1 MRIRAI
7 ELTNVRRFAGQKV
20 RLGGIGDGVSV
31 LAAPNETGKSTL
43 FDALHALMFL
53 KHTARGGEVRRLQ
66 PLGAGGAPQVAI
78 ELETEGGAFRVEKRW
93 LGRPSARVLDGGGRL
108 LAQDDEAEAWLE
120 ALLAAGLS
128 GPAGMLW
135 VRQGRAGLDQAGTLE
150 ARRDLLSS
158 VAGEIDAMTG
168 GRRMDAVRGRVE
180 AALAPLATAT
190 GRPKAGGAWDSAL
203 REAET
208 LAARADELAAGA
220 ARLSEALA
228 ARRRA
233 ERRRAELEEPGP
245 LAELQARLSQ
255 ARARD
260 RAARDH
266 ARQRSEARQALAL
279 AELRVTAAR
288 QARDRLRAL
297 AEESTAASRIW
308 QSARSETARA
318 ALAEEE
324 ARTESARAE
333 AALAAAE
340 QALKSLQTRLRAA
353 EARARALAASARIR
367 DLAKRLEEAEAK
379 AEEAVRTRATRATLP
394 VTPARLKAAEAAAEA
409 LARLEAQAEARAV
422 TLSFTYSGTARAA
435 RDGKPVEAPLHLIG
449 PAVLDLPGLGRLSV
463 DPGSRQGDDLPRQLA
478 EARASLGKTLEA
490 CGVEL
495 LAQARAALRRAEAL
509 EDAARLAD
517 GFVAALVPEG
527 VDSMRR
533 ALARARAEA
542 EAEADTSPE
551 GEDPQALAAARARA
565 ETETAK
571 AAAAARAAQELLA
584 RAGADLAGA
593 RATEAARRD
602 RAVAASDAVGTAEE
616 HAAALTAA
624 ARALAE
630 AEAEVAGAGERAR
643 TLAAEA
649 PDGET
654 IAADLARAQG
664 ALQALEDEKR
674 GLDRD
679 LAGLQ
684 GRISVLASEGIEE
697 ELAET
702 QGRLDE
708 ARARAEALAA
718 EVAALTRL
726 RTALDEARSAAREA
740 YFQPVARELGPLL
753 SLLHP
758 GAALHLSDASLLPV
772 TLERNG
778 AAEGFDI
785 LSGGT
790 QEQIAV
796 LTRLAFARLFAR
808 QGHPVPVILDD
819 ALVQTDDD
827 RIEAMFTALH
837 RIARDQQVIVL
848 TCRQRAFLALGG
860 QRLEMETE
868 ALT

>member
-120 ALLAAGLS
+120 TLMGGGLS

-135 VRQGRAGLDQAGTLE
+135 VRQGRAGLEQAGTLE

-203 REAET
+203 REAEM
-208 LAARADELAAGA
+208 LAARADELAASA

-266 ARQRSEARQALAL
+266 ARQRSEARQALSL
-279 AELRVTAAR
+279 AELRLSAAR

-297 AEESTAASRIW
+297 AEEAATASRIW

-324 ARTESARAE
+324 ARTEAARAE

-340 QALKSLQTRLRAA
+340 QALRSLQTRLRAA

-463 DPGSRQGDDLPRQLA
+463 DPGSRPGDDLPRQLA
-478 EARASLGKTLEA
+478 EARAALGKALES
-490 CGVEL
+490 CGVESP
-495 LAQARAALRRAEAL
+495 AQARAALRRAEAL

-542 EAEADTSPE
+542 ETDTSPE
-551 GEDPQALAAARARA
+551 GEDPQALAAALARA
-565 ETETAK
+565 EAETAT
-571 AAAAARAAQELLA
+571 ATAAARAAQDLLA

-602 RAVAASDAVGTAEE
+602 RASAASDALGTPED
-616 HAAALTAA
+616 HAAALAAA

-726 RTALDEARSAAREA
+726 RAALDEARSAAREA

-772 TLERNG
+772 TLERDG

-860 QRLEMETE
+860 QRLEMEVDT
-868 ALT
+868 AT